1 MPMFTPGT
9 VNSKD
14 TDSRTGA
21 KKKPTDHT
29 ITSHANPPPMPK
41 IATLAD
47 LESGTPSGL
56 AMDQQGNLLCRA
68 GNTTWSLNVILW
80 AGLMIVANLLHPPVI
95 VMFFGNGALLALN
108 LNAIRLAGNSNTP
121 MWLWVVVALQS
132 LITLQYG
139 SYLLQGRF

>member
-1 MPMFTPGT
+1 
-9 VNSKD
+9 
-14 TDSRTGA
+14 
-21 KKKPTDHT
+21 
-29 ITSHANPPPMPK
+29 MPK
-41 IATLAD
+41 ITTLAD